1 MIRICI
7 IYDKLRFEE
16 KKLYKDIQQ
25 KGFDATLVDGKSLIF
40 DTESSKS
47 DSRFGDIVLQRVI
60 SYNRGLHL
68 TYCLEQIGLP
78 VVNSFSVSE
87 ICGNKLITS
96 LILKKNNVPTP
107 KTTFAF
113 STESARECMKKL
125 GYPLVVKPIIGS
137 WGRGVYQ
144 IKDQSMAEMMLDS
157 RQENENLFSRIYYL
171 QELVDRPSRDIRCI
185 IIGDQVVASV
195 FRYSSENE
203 WRTNVA
209 VGGRTE
215 VAPLTSELKE
225 IVLKA
230 SNAVGGG
237 ILGVDLMEDKE
248 RGYLVHEVNNT
259 VEFRGASAV
268 CKSDIAGAMTDY
280 LVKMSSK

>member
-1 MIRICI
+1 LIRICI

-16 KKLYKDIQQ
+16 KKIYNDIQQ

-47 DSRFGDIVLQRVI
+47 DSRFGDIILQRVI

-157 RQENENLFSRIYYL
+157 RQENDTSFSRIYYF
-171 QELVDRPSRDIRCI
+171 QELIDRPSRDIRCI
-185 IIGDQVVASV
+185 VIGDQIVASV

-215 VAPLTSELKE
+215 VAPLTSEIKE

-259 VEFRGASAV
+259 VEFKGASAV
-268 CKSDIAGAMTDY
+268 CRSDIAGAMTDY
-280 LVKMSSK
+280 LVKISSK

>member
-1 MIRICI
+1 LIRICI

-16 KKLYKDIQQ
+16 KKIYSKIKERGL
-25 KGFDATLVDGKSLIF
+25 DATLVDGKSLTF
-40 DTESSKS
+40 DTGSSKQ
-47 DSRFGDIVLQRVI
+47 DPVFGDIILQRVI
-60 SYNRGLHL
+60 SYNRGIHL
-68 TYCLEQIGLP
+68 TYCLEQIGLR
-78 VVNSFSVSE
+78 VVNSYNISW

-96 LILKKNNVPTP
+96 IVLTKYSVPTP

-113 STESARECMKKL
+113 SAESARECMKNL

-144 IKDQSMAEMMLDS
+144 IKDQSMAEMLLDT
-157 RQENENLFSRIYYL
+157 RQGNDDSFSRIYYF
-171 QELVDRPSRDIRCI
+171 QEFIYRPSRDIRCI
-185 IIGDQVVASV
+185 VVGDQIVASV
-195 FRYSSENE
+195 YRYSSENE

-215 VAPLTSELKE
+215 EAPLTSELRE

-237 ILGVDLMEDKE
+237 ILGVDLMEDKA

-268 CKSDIAGAMTDY
+268 CKSDIAGAMIDY
-280 LVKMSSK
+280 LVKMSTK

>member
-1 MIRICI
+1 MVRICI

-16 KKLYKDIQQ
+16 KKIYNDIQQ
-25 KGFDATLVDGKSLIF
+25 KGFDATLIDGKSLIF

-47 DSRFGDIVLQRVI
+47 DSRFGDIILQRVI

-144 IKDQSMAEMMLDS
+144 IKDQSMADMMLDS
-157 RQENENLFSRIYYL
+157 RQENDNSFSRIYYF
-171 QELVDRPSRDIRCI
+171 QELIDRPSRDIRCI
-185 IIGDQVVASV
+185 VIGDQIVASV

-215 VAPLTSELKE
+215 MAPLTSELKE

>member
-16 KKLYKDIQQ
+16 KKIYSKIKE
-25 KGFDATLVDGKSLIF
+25 KGLDATLVDGKSVTF
-40 DTESSKS
+40 DTESSKR
-47 DSRFGDIVLQRVI
+47 DPVFGDIVFQRMI

-68 TYCLEQIGLP
+68 TYCIEQLGLL
-78 VVNSFSVSE
+78 VVNSFNVSE

-96 LILKKNNVPTP
+96 MVLKKNNVPTP

-113 STESARECMKKL
+113 STESARECMKNL
-125 GYPLVVKPIIGS
+125 GYPLVVKPVIGS

-144 IKDQSMAEMMLDS
+144 IKDQSMAEMLLDT
-157 RQENENLFSRIYYL
+157 RQDNDNSFSRIYYF
-171 QELVDRPSRDIRCI
+171 QELIDRPTRDVRCI
-185 IIGDQVVASV
+185 VIGDQITASV
-195 FRYSSENE
+195 YRYSSENE

-215 VAPLTSELKE
+215 EAPLNSDLQE

-259 VEFRGASAV
+259 VEFRGASTV
-268 CKSDIAGAMTDY
+268 CKSDIAGTMIDY
-280 LVKMSSK
+280 LVKKSAK

>member
-1 MIRICI
+1 MVRICI

-16 KKLYKDIQQ
+16 KKIYNDIQQ
-25 KGFDATLVDGKSLIF
+25 KGFDATLIDGKSLIF

-47 DSRFGDIVLQRVI
+47 DSRFGDIILQRVI

-144 IKDQSMAEMMLDS
+144 IKDQSMADIMLDS
-157 RQENENLFSRIYYL
+157 RQENDNSFSRIYYF
-171 QELVDRPSRDIRCI
+171 QELIDRPSRDIRCI
-185 IIGDQVVASV
+185 VIGDQIVASV

-215 VAPLTSELKE
+215 MAPLTSELKE

-230 SNAVGGG
+230 SNAIGGG

>member
-1 MIRICI
+1 MVRICI

-16 KKLYKDIQQ
+16 KKIYNDIQQ

-47 DSRFGDIVLQRVI
+47 DSRFGDIILQRVI

-107 KTTFAF
+107 RTTFAF

-157 RQENENLFSRIYYL
+157 RQENDNSFSRIYYF
-171 QELVDRPSRDIRCI
+171 QELIDRPSRDIRCI
-185 IIGDQVVASV
+185 VIGDQIVASV

-215 VAPLTSELKE
+215 MAPLTSELKE

-268 CKSDIAGAMTDY
+268 CKSDIGGAMTDY

>member
-1 MIRICI
+1 MVRICI

-16 KKLYKDIQQ
+16 KKIYNDIQQ
-25 KGFDATLVDGKSLIF
+25 KGFDATLIDGKSLIF

-47 DSRFGDIVLQRVI
+47 DSRFGDIILQRVI

-96 LILKKNNVPTP
+96 LILKKKNVPTP

-125 GYPLVVKPIIGS
+125 GFPLVVKPIIGS

-144 IKDQSMAEMMLDS
+144 IKDQSMADMMLDS
-157 RQENENLFSRIYYL
+157 RQENDNSFSRIYYF
-171 QELVDRPSRDIRCI
+171 QELIDRPSRDIRCI
-185 IIGDQVVASV
+185 VIGDQIVASV

-215 VAPLTSELKE
+215 MAPLTSELKE